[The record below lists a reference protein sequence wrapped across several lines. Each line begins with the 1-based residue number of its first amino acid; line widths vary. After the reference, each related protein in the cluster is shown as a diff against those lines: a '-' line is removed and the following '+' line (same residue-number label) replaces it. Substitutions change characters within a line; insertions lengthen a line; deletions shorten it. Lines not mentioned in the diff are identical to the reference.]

1 MGPGPSQI
9 VWTEEVP
16 RYGPEP
22 VGAMQAGIL
31 EASSVAGAQGRLNPV
46 GQNRGPKGDP
56 TRTANGDLGPL
67 QSFTAVRTVA
77 GPGAIGP
84 SNTALPSTSGPASGS
99 IQDRLGALG
108 L

>member
-1 MGPGPSQI
+1 MASIDQE
-9 VWTEEVP
+9 VWTEQVP

-22 VGAMQAGIL
+22 VGAMQSGVL
-31 EASSVAGAQGRLNPV
+31 ERSSVAGAQGRLNPV

-67 QSFTAVRTVA
+67 QSFTSVRTVA
-77 GPGAIGP
+77 GPGAIAP
-84 SNTALPSTSGPASGS
+84 SDTALPSTSSAPGSSS